1 MESIIYWAKDSK
13 SFSHLSRVAP
23 LPPISVHGSRVGY
36 SGLVTELQHRP
47 WKVHI
52 SFTPEYCGLLCV
64 HLQDFVFV
72 FSIWKLALLSL
83 FNNNGYM
90 YVYVD
95 TELQT
100 STSLLNFFPALGV
113 IFQVYHTF
121 GGWGQ
126 GKGNAMLSHQSSY
139 YILNFHHPCR
149 PSVLWLILIRM
160 SVLFQWFRAV

>member
-1 MESIIYWAKDSK
+1 
-13 SFSHLSRVAP
+13 
-23 LPPISVHGSRVGY
+23 
-36 SGLVTELQHRP
+36 
-47 WKVHI
+47 
-52 SFTPEYCGLLCV
+52 
-64 HLQDFVFV
+64 
-72 FSIWKLALLSL
+72 
-83 FNNNGYM
+83 M

-100 STSLLNFFPALGV
+100 STSLLNFLPALGV

-160 SVLFQWFRAV
+160 SVLFQ